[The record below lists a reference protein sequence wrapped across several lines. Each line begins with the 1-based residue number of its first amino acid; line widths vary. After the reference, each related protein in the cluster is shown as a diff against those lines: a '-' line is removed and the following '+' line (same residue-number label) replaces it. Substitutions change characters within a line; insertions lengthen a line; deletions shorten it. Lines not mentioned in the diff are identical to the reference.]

1 MTWTDL
7 SRRAATVLLVVLCL
21 LAVPAIANARFS
33 SPQAASQQV
42 GTAVM
47 ATPSAVTG
55 TWTCSRQG
63 QQEQLVV
70 TVDSFTDTGPAGS
83 TYAYSIAVDG
93 LTKQTVGTSSRTAS
107 LLGTRPRDSL
117 ATSWTVTIQSKLRSW
132 TGGTFTRTVVC
143 PSSATGSGAL

>member
-1 MTWTDL
+1 MTSIDL

-55 TWTCSRQG
+55 TWACSRNA
-63 QQEQLVV
+63 QQERLAV
-70 TVDSFTDTGPAGS
+70 TVTSFTYTGPVGS
-83 TYAYSIAVDG
+83 TYAYSIVVDG
-93 LTKQTVGTSSRTAS
+93 LTKQTVSTPSKNAS
-107 LLGTRPRDSL
+107 LAGTRAPDSL
-117 ATSWTVTIQSKLRSW
+117 ATSWTVTIQSKLLSW
-132 TGGTFTRTVVC
+132 TGGPFTRTVVC
-143 PSSATGSGAL
+143 PATGSKSDDL